1 MNICSQASSSVAALH
16 LLSAKV
22 KTNIIALNAEI
33 KYAHNCLSSF
43 FLKKWFFFCLVCR
56 HEDRLKLETEVKK
69 ADAIVLTYACD
80 QPQTLERLSSHWLP
94 ELRQLEV
101 CFSSL
106 F

>member
-43 FLKKWFFFCLVCR
+43 FLKKWFFFLLGVQ
-56 HEDRLKLETEVKK
+56 
-69 ADAIVLTYACD
+69 A
-80 QPQTLERLSSHWLP
+80 
-94 ELRQLEV
+94 
-101 CFSSL
+101 
-106 F
+106 